1 MDKESYQSDK
11 HSATSH
17 RIFPLNNSLFAV
29 RSWCPR
35 NEGAMFFR
43 TKTSGPRSYLQIVEN
58 RWEDGRPRQRVI
70 ATLGRLDHLQQSG
83 QLDALLVSG
92 ARLAQSVLLLSAHAK
107 GQLPTITTRRIG
119 PALVFQRLW
128 QQTGCQRVIEQLL
141 DGRRFEFDVE
151 RAIFLTVLHRLFA
164 PGSDRAA
171 DKWRTDYQIDGCD
184 VLQLHH
190 LYRAMAWLGEELP
203 QDQQKGKTPF
213 APRCTKDR
221 IEEALFA
228 HRRDRF
234 SDLQLVFFDTTS
246 ISFEGEGG
254 QEIGQRGYS
263 KDHRPDLYQMIVGA
277 VLDGQGR
284 PLCCE
289 LWPGN
294 TTDVTTLI
302 PVVDRLRSR
311 CGVRRVC
318 IVADRGM
325 ISQETIE
332 ALEQP
337 ERGWQYIL
345 GARMRSQTEV
355 KDEVLSRAGRYR
367 SVHPPR
373 VKSDD
378 PSPLK
383 VKEVWVDERRYVVCL
398 NEDEARKDAADRE
411 ATVAALREQLHSG
424 DKSLVGNKGYRRY
437 PSGGGP
443 EHFRIDEAKVA
454 EEARYDGKWVL
465 RTNTDLDAA
474 EVALQY
480 KRLGM
485 VEHWFRSCK
494 SLLQTRPIYHK
505 CDETIRGHGF
515 CSFLALV
522 LRQEL
527 QARLEERGHELEGA
541 DVIQDLD
548 RLQMVE
554 VEPDGKRFLLRTEAQ
569 GTCGKVFQA
578 VGVALPPTVQQVSPT
593 TPGEDAAHSATP
605 PG

>member
-1 MDKESYQSDK
+1 
-11 HSATSH
+11 
-17 RIFPLNNSLFAV
+17 
-29 RSWCPR
+29 
-35 NEGAMFFR
+35 MFFR
-43 TKTSGPRSYLQIVEN
+43 TKTSGPRSYLQVVEN
-58 RWEDGRPRQRVI
+58 RWEDGRTRQRVI

-83 QLDALLVSG
+83 QLDALLASG
-92 ARLAQSVLLLSAHAK
+92 ARLSQSVLLLSAHAQ

-119 PALVFQRLW
+119 PALIFERLW
-128 QQTGCQRVIEQLL
+128 HQTGCRQVIEELL
-141 DGRRFEFDVE
+141 DGRRFGFEVE

-171 DKWRTDYQIDGCD
+171 DKWRADYQIDGCEA
-184 VLQLHH
+184 LQLHH

-203 QDQQKGKTPF
+203 GDQQAGKTPF

-228 HRRDRF
+228 RRRDLF

-246 ISFEGEGG
+246 IYFEGNGG
-254 QEIGQRGYS
+254 EEIGQRGYS
-263 KDHRPDLYQMIVGA
+263 KDHRPDLYQMVVGA
-277 VLDGQGR
+277 VLDAQGR
-284 PLCCE
+284 PICCE

-294 TTDVTTLI
+294 TADVTTLI

-311 CGVRRVC
+311 FGIRRVC

-332 ALEQP
+332 ALERD

-345 GARMRSQTEV
+345 GARMRSQNEV

-367 SVHPPR
+367 VVHPKR
-373 VKSDD
+373 TKSDD

-383 VKEVWVDERRYVVCL
+383 VKEVRVGDRRYIVCL

-411 ATVAALREQLHSG
+411 AIVAALRERLRSG
-424 DKSLVGNKGYRRY
+424 AKSLVGNKGYRRY
-437 PSGGGP
+437 LSGGDSLNLQ
-443 EHFRIDEAKVA
+443 IDEAKIA
-454 EEARYDGKWVL
+454 EDARYDGKWVL
-465 RTNTDLDAA
+465 RTNTDLDSA

-480 KRLGM
+480 KQLWM
-485 VEHWFRSCK
+485 VEQWFRSCK
-494 SLLQTRPIYHK
+494 SLLQTRPIFHR
-505 CDETIRGHGF
+505 CDEAIRGHVF

-527 QARLEERGHELEGA
+527 QARLEERGHDPEWA
-541 DVIQDLD
+541 DVIADLD
-548 RLQMVE
+548 RLQTVE
-554 VEPDGKRFLLRTEAQ
+554 VDQDGKRFLLRSEAQ

-578 VGVALPPTVQQVSPT
+578 AGVALPPTVQQAPST
-593 TPGEDAAHSATP
+593 ASGRDAAPGATP
-605 PG
+605 PD

>member
-1 MDKESYQSDK
+1 
-11 HSATSH
+11 
-17 RIFPLNNSLFAV
+17 
-29 RSWCPR
+29 
-35 NEGAMFFR
+35 MFFR
-43 TKTSGPRSYLQIVEN
+43 TKTSGPRTYLQIVEN

-70 ATLGRLDHLQQSG
+70 ATLGRLDQLQQSG
-83 QLDALLVSG
+83 QLDALLASG
-92 ARLAQSVLLLSAHAK
+92 ARLAEAVLLLSAHAK
-107 GQLPTITTRRIG
+107 GQLPTITTRHIG
-119 PALVFQRLW
+119 PALVFERLW
-128 QQTGCQRVIEQLL
+128 QQTGCRHVIEQLL

-171 DKWRTDYQIDGCD
+171 DKWKADYEIPGCEA
-184 VLQLHH
+184 LQLHH
-190 LYRAMAWLGEELP
+190 LYRAMAWLGEKLP
-203 QDQQKGKTPF
+203 GDQQKGKTPF
-213 APRCTKDR
+213 APRCIKDR
-221 IEEALFA
+221 IEEGLFD
-228 HRRDRF
+228 HRRDLF
-234 SDLQLVFFDTTS
+234 TDLQLVFFDTTS

-254 QEIGQRGYS
+254 QDIGQRGFS
-263 KDHRPDLYQMIVGA
+263 KDHQPDLYQMVVGA

-284 PLCCE
+284 PICCE

-302 PVVDRLRSR
+302 PVVDRLCHRF
-311 CGVRRVC
+311 GVRRVC

-325 ISQETIE
+325 ISQETLA

-345 GARMRSQTEV
+345 GARMRSQNEV

-367 SVHPPR
+367 VVHPPR
-373 VKSDD
+373 VESDD

-383 VKEVWVDERRYVVCL
+383 VKEVWVGDRRYVVCL

-411 ATVAALREQLHSG
+411 AIVAALREQLRSG
-424 DKSLVGNKGYRRY
+424 DKPLVGNKGYRRY
-437 PSGGGP
+437 LGGGGP

-454 EEARYDGKWVL
+454 EDARYDGKWVL

-480 KRLGM
+480 KRLWM

-494 SLLQTRPIYHK
+494 TLLQTRPIYHR
-505 CDETIRGHGF
+505 CDETIRGHVF

-527 QARLEERGHELEGA
+527 QARLEERGHEFEWA
-541 DVIQDLD
+541 DVIGDLD

-554 VEPDGKRFLLRTEAQ
+554 VGQDGKRFLLRSEVQ
-569 GTCGKVFQA
+569 GPCGKVFQA

-605 PG
+605 PD

>member
-1 MDKESYQSDK
+1 
-11 HSATSH
+11 
-17 RIFPLNNSLFAV
+17 
-29 RSWCPR
+29 
-35 NEGAMFFR
+35 MFFR

-70 ATLGRLDHLQQSG
+70 ATLGRLDQLQQSG

-128 QQTGCQRVIEQLL
+128 RETGCQRAIEQLL
-141 DGRRFEFDVE
+141 DGRRFECDVE

-171 DKWRTDYQIDGCD
+171 DTWKTDYQIDGCEP
-184 VLQLHH
+184 LQLHH
-190 LYRAMAWLGEELP
+190 LYRVMAWLGEELP
-203 QDQQKGKTPF
+203 QDQQKDKTPF
-213 APRCTKDR
+213 APRCIKDR
-221 IEEALFA
+221 IEEEVFA
-228 HRRDRF
+228 HRRDLF
-234 SDLQLVFFDTTS
+234 TGLQLVFFDTTS
-246 ISFEGEGG
+246 IYFEGEGG
-254 QEIGQRGYS
+254 QDIGQRGFS
-263 KDHRPDLYQMIVGA
+263 KDHRPDLYQMVVGA

-284 PLCCE
+284 PICCE

-302 PVVDRLRSR
+302 PIVDRLRSR
-311 CGVRRVC
+311 FGVRRVC
-318 IVADRGM
+318 LVADRGM
-325 ISQETIE
+325 ISQEAIA
-332 ALEQP
+332 ALEQD

-345 GARMRSQTEV
+345 GARMRRQNEV

-367 SVHPPR
+367 VVHPPR

-383 VKEVWVDERRYVVCL
+383 VKEVWVDDRRYIVCL

-411 ATVAALREQLHSG
+411 AIVAALREQLRRG

-437 PSGGGP
+437 LGGGGP
-443 EHFRIDEAKVA
+443 DHFQVDEAKIA
-454 EEARYDGKWVL
+454 EDARYDGKWVL
-465 RTNTDLDAA
+465 RTNTDLDSA

-480 KRLGM
+480 KQLSM
-485 VEHWFRSCK
+485 VEQWFRSCK
-494 SLLQTRPIYHK
+494 TLLQTRPIYHR
-505 CDETIRGHGF
+505 CDETIRGHVF

-527 QARLEERGHELEGA
+527 QTRLGERGHEFEWA
-541 DVIQDLD
+541 DVIEDLD
-548 RLQMVE
+548 RLQVVE
-554 VEPDGKRFLLRTEAQ
+554 VEQDGKRFLLRSEAQ

-578 VGVALPPTVQQVSPT
+578 VGVALPPTVQQVAPT
-593 TPGEDAAHSATP
+593 GPGEDAGHSATSP
-605 PG
+605 D

>member
-1 MDKESYQSDK
+1 
-11 HSATSH
+11 
-17 RIFPLNNSLFAV
+17 
-29 RSWCPR
+29 
-35 NEGAMFFR
+35 MFFR
-43 TKTSGPRSYLQIVEN
+43 TKTSGPRTYLQIVEN
-58 RWEDGRPRQRVI
+58 HWVDGRPRQRVI
-70 ATLGRLDHLQQSG
+70 ATLGRLDQLQQTG

-92 ARLAQSVLLLSAHAK
+92 ARLAQSVLLLSAHAH

-119 PALVFQRLW
+119 PALIFQRLW
-128 QQTGCQRVIEQLL
+128 QQTGCQGVIERLL
-141 DGRRFEFDVE
+141 NGRRFEFNVE

-171 DKWRTDYQIDGCD
+171 DKWRTDYQIDGCEG
-184 VLQLHH
+184 LHLHH

-203 QDQQKGKTPF
+203 GDQQAGQTPF

-221 IEEALFA
+221 IEEELFA
-228 HRRDRF
+228 RRRDLF
-234 SDLQLVFFDTTS
+234 TDLPLVFFDTTS
-246 ISFEGEGG
+246 IYFEGEGG
-254 QEIGQRGYS
+254 QELGQRGFS
-263 KDHRPDLYQMIVGA
+263 KDHRPDLYQMVVGA

-284 PLCCE
+284 PICCE

-311 CGVRRVC
+311 FGVRRVC

-325 ISQETIE
+325 ISQETIA
-332 ALEQP
+332 ALEQDQ
-337 ERGWQYIL
+337 RGWQYIL
-345 GARMRSQTEV
+345 GARMRSQNEV

-367 SVHPPR
+367 VVHPPR
-373 VKSDD
+373 VESDD

-383 VKEVWVDERRYVVCL
+383 VKEVWVDDRRYIICL

-411 ATVAALREQLHSG
+411 AIVAALRAQLRDG

-437 PSGGGP
+437 LSGSASPG
-443 EHFRIDEAKVA
+443 FRIDEAKIA
-454 EEARYDGKWVL
+454 EDARYDGKWVL
-465 RTNTDLDAA
+465 RTNTDRDSA

-480 KRLGM
+480 KRLWM

-494 SLLQTRPIYHK
+494 SLLQTRPIDPK
-505 CDETIRGHGF
+505 CDATIRGHVF

-527 QARLEERGHELEGA
+527 QTCLEERGHDLEWA

-548 RLQMVE
+548 RLQQVE
-554 VEPDGKRFLLRTEAQ
+554 VEQDGKRFLLRSEVQ
-569 GTCGKVFQA
+569 GTCGRVFQT
-578 VGVALPPTVQQVSPT
+578 VGVALPPTVQQVAPAL
-593 TPGEDAAHSATP
+593 PEQDAAPSATP
-605 PG
+605 PD